1 MYLFVKLFY
10 QSTGAAIMI
19 QANTQKNQADVT
31 PSALSGTKE
40 KHFIED
46 ELFKKLL
53 AIREDIYQK
62 TEINVSPR
70 KLVNMLLKQS
80 DFEVLRDQ
88 LIQQYL

>member
-1 MYLFVKLFY
+1 MNQENISEN
-10 QSTGAAIMI
+10 QSTV
-19 QANTQKNQADVT
+19 KH
-31 PSALSGTKE
+31 SALPTNSANKE

-46 ELFKKLL
+46 EVFEQLL
-53 AIREDIYQK
+53 KVREEIYNK

-80 DFEVLRDQ
+80 NFEALRDQ

>member
-1 MYLFVKLFY
+1 MN
-10 QSTGAAIMI
+10 QSD
-19 QANTQKNQADVT
+19 KNQESQLIVNH
-31 PSALSGTKE
+31 SAVSVKQE

-46 ELFKKLL
+46 ELFEKLL
-53 AIREDIYQK
+53 AIHEEIYQK

-88 LIQQYL
+88 LIQQYS

>member
-1 MYLFVKLFY
+1 MEFHLIQLFLDVNSILFVFY
-10 QSTGAAIMI
+10 P
-19 QANTQKNQADVT
+19 AN
-31 PSALSGTKE
+31 KE

-46 ELFKKLL
+46 EIFEQLL
-53 AIREDIYQK
+53 KVREEICQK